1 MKTITLKSRIFILL
15 TIFTVVTVALFVAVQ
30 LSHEINLLNRFHR
43 SHAQIIYSV
52 LKSTWDNM
60 AAFPLPEEKKL
71 DFLRK
76 RILALKQSEEITH
89 GYIYNRQEKIVFS
102 TEKTLQGDRV
112 NFDDV
117 LMLDKLKRNESIE
130 GEVVIDE
137 SRKTFSV
144 YIPLAE
150 GGKVNYIGKIFFSLA
165 GIWGVYQQVYQPA
178 FLIGILFIIVNI
190 ILGFSLSRLIIAPI
204 KVFNSAAKLIASGR
218 LDLRVNILTSD
229 ELEELASTFNFMT
242 QALIKMKERAEN
254 ANPLTKLPG
263 NIVIREAVEERI
275 KTQKKFTV
283 VYCDLDNF
291 KAFNDKY
298 GIAKGDEAI
307 KLTSNVFKEALKSQG
322 NTDDFL
328 GHEGGDDFII
338 LTTPQRTQAI
348 ASAIIEAFNSRIR
361 TLYDKEDLERGYIIA
376 HGRDNTIQQFPLMTI
391 SLAGVTNECRAIASY
406 AEVTNIAAEVKKR
419 AKQECRSCFIL
430 DQRKD

>member
-1 MKTITLKSRIFILL
+1 MKTITLKSRIFLLL
-15 TIFTVVTVALFVAVQ
+15 TIFTIVTIVLFVAVQ

-60 AAFPLPEEKKL
+60 AAFPLSEEKKL

-76 RILALKQSEEITH
+76 RILALKQSEEITQ
-89 GYIYNRQEKIVFS
+89 GYIYNRQEKIIFS
-102 TEKTLQGDRV
+102 TEKTLQGEKV
-112 NFDDV
+112 NFDDI
-117 LMLDKLKRNESIE
+117 LMLDKLKKNESIE

-150 GGKVNYIGKIFFSLA
+150 GGTVNYIGKIFFSLA
-165 GIWGVYQQVYQPA
+165 GIWGIYQQVYQPA
-178 FLIGILFIIVNI
+178 FLIGIIFIVVNV

-204 KVFNSAAKLIASGR
+204 KVFNNAAKLIASGR
-218 LDLRVNILTSD
+218 LDLRVNILTND
-229 ELEELASTFNFMT
+229 ELEELASTFNFMA
-242 QALIKMKERAEN
+242 QSLIRMKERAEN

-275 KTQKKFTV
+275 RNQKQFAV
-283 VYCDLDNF
+283 IYCDLDNF

-307 KLTSNVFKEALKSQG
+307 KLTSDIFKEALKSQG
-322 NTDDFL
+322 NVEDFL

-348 ASAIIEAFNSRIR
+348 SSAIIAAFNERIR
-361 TLYDKEDLERGYIIA
+361 ALYDQEDLTKGYITA
-376 HGRDNTIQQFPLMTI
+376 HGRDNKVQQFPLMTI
-391 SLAGVTNECRAIASY
+391 SLAGVTNEYRAITSY
-406 AEVTNIAAEVKKR
+406 AEVTNIAAEVKKK
-419 AKQECRSCFIL
+419 AKQECRSCFVL
-430 DQRKD
+430 DQRRD